1 MILTDFVMESSSLIL
16 CGCLILGIGKFAQL
30 TGSIGLQRK
39 DNNDRQQTF
48 DDSQWDLG
56 NSKDA
61 HEGADGCHHAAFG
74 SRMCKTKLHAGDT
87 VGEQVAQT
95 GCKEDTDRFID
106 FQLSAKAVDAIAEE
120 RTGNRHRE
128 GVGAQSGQTAVCQ
141 QQRLEEQN
149 NDAGWELEPVTLGIF
164 KADSTKA

>member
-1 MILTDFVMESSSLIL
+1 
-16 CGCLILGIGKFAQL
+16 
-30 TGSIGLQRK
+30 
-39 DNNDRQQTF
+39 
-48 DDSQWDLG
+48 
-56 NSKDA
+56 
-61 HEGADGCHHAAFG
+61 
-74 SRMCKTKLHAGDT
+74 MCKTKLHAGDT

-149 NDAGWELEPVTLGIF
+149 NDADDAHGRRSKQDGTQTGAGRMGAGAGDTGNF
-164 KADSTKA
+164 